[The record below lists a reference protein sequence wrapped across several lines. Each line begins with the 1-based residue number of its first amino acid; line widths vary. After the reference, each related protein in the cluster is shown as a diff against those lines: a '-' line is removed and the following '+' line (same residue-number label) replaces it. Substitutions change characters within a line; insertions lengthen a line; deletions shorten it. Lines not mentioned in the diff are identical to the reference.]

1 MTQQNKTVW
10 WALGLPLLAVLI
22 WSMNITVTRYVAD
35 YISPVSISFY
45 RWLVAFLILTPFMLG
60 KVWRERQLVV
70 QHWKQLAVLGA
81 FGMVLYQ
88 GLGYTAAHYT
98 TATNMGIINAFI
110 PVFTIFVSML
120 MLKEIPNRF
129 AVVGSILSFA
139 GLLYVMAQG
148 DLLNLV
154 QSGGHIGDVMMVLAV
169 FFYTFYGVFLKK
181 WQLQIPLMISLYVQI
196 VFALLY
202 HLPFV
207 LWLGLDAIDQ
217 HNVGSVVYAGIFPSL
232 IAPLVWMMAVQ
243 MIGPNR
249 TSIFMNLM
257 PVCTAIIANL
267 WLAEAWTIYH
277 SMGGVVILLGILLAQ
292 KKVATVETVKLNAQ
306 IKKID

>member
-1 MTQQNKTVW
+1 MTQDHKTVW
-10 WALGLPLLAVLI
+10 WALALPLLAVLI

-45 RWLVAFLILTPFMLG
+45 RWLVAFVVLTPFMLS
-60 KVWRERQLVV
+60 KVWRERQLVLA
-70 QHWKQLAVLGA
+70 HWKQLAVLGA

-88 GLGYTAAHYT
+88 GLGYSAAHYT

-120 MLKEIPNRF
+120 MLKDIPNRF
-129 AVVGSILSFA
+129 AIIGSILSFA

-148 DLLNLV
+148 NFARLV
-154 QSGGHIGDVMMVLAV
+154 QSGGHLGDVMMVLAV
-169 FFYTFYGVFLKK
+169 FFYAFYGVFLKK
-181 WQLQIPLMISLYVQI
+181 WQLQIPLLISLYVQI
-196 VFALLY
+196 IFALLY

-207 LWLGLDAIDQ
+207 VWLGLDAINPQ
-217 HNVGSVVYAGIFPSL
+217 NLGSVLYAGIFPSL

-243 MIGPNR
+243 MLGPNR

-257 PVCTAIIANL
+257 PVCTAVIANV
-267 WLAEAWTIYH
+267 WLGEAWTMYH
-277 SMGGVVILLGILLAQ
+277 SIGGLIILLGILLAQ
-292 KKVATVETVKLNAQ
+292 KKDLTVSAAKLNS
-306 IKKID
+306 

>member
-1 MTQQNKTVW
+1 MTQDHKTVW
-10 WALGLPLLAVLI
+10 WALALPLLAVLI

-45 RWLVAFLILTPFMLG
+45 RWLVAFVVLTPFMLS
-60 KVWRERQLVV
+60 KVWRERQLVLA
-70 QHWKQLAVLGA
+70 HWKQLAVLGA

-88 GLGYTAAHYT
+88 GLGYSAAHYT

-120 MLKEIPNRF
+120 MLKDIPNRF
-129 AVVGSILSFA
+129 AVIGSILSFA

-148 DLLNLV
+148 NFARLV
-154 QSGGHIGDVMMVLAV
+154 QSGGHLGDVMMVLAV
-169 FFYTFYGVFLKK
+169 FFYAFYGVFLKK
-181 WQLQIPLMISLYVQI
+181 WQLQIPLLISLYVQI
-196 VFALLY
+196 IFALLY

-207 LWLGLDAIDQ
+207 IWLGLDAINPQ
-217 HNVGSVVYAGIFPSL
+217 NLGSVLYAGIFPSL

-243 MIGPNR
+243 MLGPNR

-257 PVCTAIIANL
+257 PVCTAVIANV
-267 WLAEAWTIYH
+267 WLGEAWTMYH
-277 SMGGVVILLGILLAQ
+277 SIGGLIILLGILLAQ
-292 KKVATVETVKLNAQ
+292 KKDLTISAAKLNS
-306 IKKID
+306 

>member
-1 MTQQNKTVW
+1 MTQDHKTVW
-10 WALGLPLLAVLI
+10 WPLALPLLAVLI

-45 RWLVAFLILTPFMLG
+45 RWLVAFVVLTPFMLS
-60 KVWRERQLVV
+60 KVWRERQLVLA
-70 QHWKQLAVLGA
+70 HWKQLAVLGA

-88 GLGYTAAHYT
+88 GLGYSAAHYT

-120 MLKEIPNRF
+120 MLKDIPNRF
-129 AVVGSILSFA
+129 AVIGSILSFA

-148 DLLNLV
+148 NFARLV
-154 QSGGHIGDVMMVLAV
+154 QSGGHLGDVMMVLAV
-169 FFYTFYGVFLKK
+169 FFYAFYGVFLKK
-181 WQLQIPLMISLYVQI
+181 WQLQIPLLISLYVQI
-196 VFALLY
+196 IFALLY

-207 LWLGLDAIDQ
+207 VWLGLDAINPQ
-217 HNVGSVVYAGIFPSL
+217 NLGSVLYAGIFPSL

-243 MIGPNR
+243 MLGPNR

-257 PVCTAIIANL
+257 PVCTAVIANV
-267 WLAEAWTIYH
+267 WLGEAWTMYH
-277 SMGGVVILLGILLAQ
+277 SIGGLIILLGILLAQ
-292 KKVATVETVKLNAQ
+292 KKDLTISAAKLNS
-306 IKKID
+306 

>member
-1 MTQQNKTVW
+1 MTQDHKTVW
-10 WALGLPLLAVLI
+10 WPLALPLLAVLI

-45 RWLVAFLILTPFMLG
+45 RWLVAFVVLTPFMLS
-60 KVWRERQLVV
+60 KVWRERQLVLA
-70 QHWKQLAVLGA
+70 HWKQLAVLGA

-88 GLGYTAAHYT
+88 GLGYSAAHYT

-120 MLKEIPNRF
+120 MLKDIPNRF
-129 AVVGSILSFA
+129 AVIGSILSFA

-148 DLLNLV
+148 NFARLV
-154 QSGGHIGDVMMVLAV
+154 QSGGHLGDVMMVLAV
-169 FFYTFYGVFLKK
+169 FFYAFYGVFLKK
-181 WQLQIPLMISLYVQI
+181 WQLQIPLLISLYVQI
-196 VFALLY
+196 IFALLY

-207 LWLGLDAIDQ
+207 VWLGLDAINPQ
-217 HNVGSVVYAGIFPSL
+217 NLGSVLYAGIFPSL

-243 MIGPNR
+243 MLGPNR

-257 PVCTAIIANL
+257 PVCTAVIANV
-267 WLAEAWTIYH
+267 WLGEAWTMYH
-277 SMGGVVILLGILLAQ
+277 SIGGLIILLGILLAQ
-292 KKVATVETVKLNAQ
+292 KKDLTVSAAKLNS
-306 IKKID
+306 

>member
-1 MTQQNKTVW
+1 MTQDHKTVW
-10 WALGLPLLAVLI
+10 WPLALPLLAVLI

-45 RWLVAFLILTPFMLG
+45 RWLVAFVVLTPFMLS
-60 KVWRERQLVV
+60 KVWRERQLVLA
-70 QHWKQLAVLGA
+70 HWKQLAVLGA

-88 GLGYTAAHYT
+88 GLGYSAAHYT

-120 MLKEIPNRF
+120 MLKDIPNRF
-129 AVVGSILSFA
+129 AVIGSILSFA

-148 DLLNLV
+148 NFARLV
-154 QSGGHIGDVMMVLAV
+154 QSGGHLGDVMMVLAV
-169 FFYTFYGVFLKK
+169 FFYAFYGVFLKK
-181 WQLQIPLMISLYVQI
+181 WQLQIPLLISLYVQI
-196 VFALLY
+196 IFALLY

-207 LWLGLDAIDQ
+207 IWLGLDAINPQ
-217 HNVGSVVYAGIFPSL
+217 NLGSVLYAGIFPSL

-243 MIGPNR
+243 MLGPNR

-257 PVCTAIIANL
+257 PVCTAVIANV
-267 WLAEAWTIYH
+267 WLGEAWTMYH
-277 SMGGVVILLGILLAQ
+277 SIGGLIILLGILLAQ
-292 KKVATVETVKLNAQ
+292 KKDLTISAAKLNS
-306 IKKID
+306 